1 MNYHVKL
8 SKNAERSLDVLP
20 NEMVIRIYET
30 LKKLSANPRP
40 FGYKKLKNREGY
52 RIRSGDYR
60 IIYTIDNQELLVFI
74 LTIGHRKNVYE

>member
-8 SKNAERSLDVLP
+8 SKNVERSLDVLL
-20 NEMVIRIYET
+20 NEIVIKLDEA
-30 LKKLSANPRP
+30 LKKLSTNPRP

>member
-20 NEMVIRIYET
+20 NEIVIRIYEA
-30 LKKLSANPRP
+30 LKKLSKNPKP

-60 IIYTIDNQELLVFI
+60 IIYTIDNQELLVLI
-74 LTIGHRKNVYE
+74 LTIGHRKDVYE